1 MTLAQRLRYHLRA
14 NAIFLSVLAANLFS
28 DLFSEA
34 MFHDGLLA
42 LSPDSMAFLE
52 RTEALL
58 RPFVLG
64 GIYLLIYLYE
74 RPVRRHLLRAAA
86 GRARPED
93 SSAQTRRRLLN
104 EPFFAA
110 ALNLVVWFSL
120 TLAVVPHLTLHGE
133 DRELLKATLFMG
145 LNVGLVTAAAVFF
158 LSEYTVQ
165 RFLAQHVLPASEP
178 VSNSG
183 ALRMSLRVRM
193 LMLFAATSLIPLLSF
208 VELTY
213 IRLPGMGSV
222 WQDVSRHIRSHTL
235 VFLAI
240 GVGLS
245 VFMGHTMRQRVT
257 AMVKAL
263 ERIRRGD
270 LSARVSVVRNDEM
283 GYVSEV
289 INEMVA
295 GLQERERMRHSLA
308 LAKEIQQNLLPARPP
323 HAPGWE
329 IAAACLYSEETGG
342 DFYDYL
348 DLGDGAVGV
357 AVADVSG
364 HGVPA
369 ALFMVSVRAL
379 LRRNVASRADLAE
392 AVAALNR
399 DLCRDAAGTGQFITL
414 FLCRLEPGG
423 KSLSWVRAGHEP
435 AMLYDPSSGRL
446 EELEGNGMALGVI
459 PEAAFEVGRKEITPG
474 QVLVIGTDGIP
485 EARNESGEFFGKKR
499 LRAVIRNS
507 AGRGAEATRDAV
519 VSAVGHFAPRLADDV
534 TLVTIRAVPRDSTS
548 K

>member
-1 MTLAQRLRYHLRA
+1 MTLAQRLRHYLRA

-42 LSPDSMAFLE
+42 LSSESMAFLE
-52 RTEALL
+52 RTEAWL

-64 GIYLLIYLYE
+64 GIYLLVYLYE
-74 RPVRRHLLRAAA
+74 RPVRRHLRRTATGL
-86 GRARPED
+86 ARPED
-93 SSAQTRRRLLN
+93 SSVQVRRRLLN
-104 EPFFAA
+104 EPYFVA
-110 ALNLVVWFSL
+110 ALNLVVWFGL

-133 DRELLKATLFMG
+133 DSELLTAVLFMG

-158 LSEYTVQ
+158 LSEYAVQ
-165 RFLAQHVLPASEP
+165 RFLGQHVLPASSP
-178 VSNSG
+178 VSASG
-183 ALRMSLRVRM
+183 AVRMSLSVRM

-222 WQDVSRHIRSHTL
+222 WQDVSQHIRSHTL
-235 VFLAI
+235 VFLTI
-240 GVGLS
+240 GISLS
-245 VFMGHTMRQRVT
+245 MFMGHTMRRHFT
-257 AMVKAL
+257 AMIDAL

-270 LSARVSVVRNDEM
+270 LSARVSVLRNDEM

-289 INEMVA
+289 INEMAA
-295 GLQERERMRHSLA
+295 GLEERERMRHSLA

-323 HAPGWE
+323 KAEGWE
-329 IAAACLYSEETGG
+329 LAATCLYSEETGG

-348 DLGDGAVGV
+348 DLDNGAVGV

-379 LRRNVASRADLAE
+379 LRRNVASKVDLAE

-399 DLCRDAAGTGQFITL
+399 DLCRDAGGTGQFITL
-414 FLCRLEPGG
+414 FLCRLEPDG
-423 KSLSWVRAGHEP
+423 KSISWVRAGHEP
-435 AMLYDPSSGRL
+435 ALLYDPASGRF
-446 EELEGNGMALGVI
+446 EELEGNGMALGVV
-459 PEAAFEVGRKEITPG
+459 PEATFELGRMEIAPG

-485 EARNESGEFFGKKR
+485 EARNESGEFFGKQR
-499 LRAVIRNS
+499 LRAVVRTS
-507 AGRGAEATRDAV
+507 AGRGAEDTRNAV
-519 VSAVGHFAPRLADDV
+519 VAAVERFAPRLADDV
-534 TLVTIRAVPRDSTS
+534 TLVTIRAVPLNHG
-548 K
+548 

>member
-1 MTLAQRLRYHLRA
+1 MTLAQRLRYLLRA

-42 LSPDSMAFLE
+42 LSPESMAFLKH
-52 RTEALL
+52 TEALL
-58 RPFVLG
+58 RPFVLSG
-64 GIYLLIYLYE
+64 MYLLICLYE
-74 RPVRRHLLRAAA
+74 RPVRRHLRRAAA
-86 GRARPED
+86 GLTRPED
-93 SSAQTRRRLLN
+93 SSARTRRRLLN
-104 EPFFAA
+104 EPYFVA
-110 ALNLVVWFSL
+110 ALNLAVWFGL

-158 LSEYTVQ
+158 LSEYAVQ
-165 RFLAQHVLPASEP
+165 RFLARHVLPASEP
-178 VSNSG
+178 LSHSG
-183 ALRMSLRVRM
+183 ALRMPLRVRM

-222 WQDVSRHIRSHTL
+222 WQDVSLQIRSHTL
-235 VFLAI
+235 VFLLI
-240 GVGLS
+240 GLS
-245 VFMGHTMRQRVT
+245 LSIFMGHTMRRHFT
-257 AMVKAL
+257 TMIDTL
-263 ERIRRGD
+263 NRIRGGD

-295 GLQERERMRHSLA
+295 GLQERERMRHSLT

-323 HAPGWE
+323 KANGWDLS
-329 IAAACLYSEETGG
+329 AACLYSQETGG

-379 LRRNVASRADLAE
+379 LRRNAASRPDLAE

-414 FLCRLEPGG
+414 FLCRLEPDG

-435 AMLYDPSSGRL
+435 ALLYDPAGGRF
-446 EELEGNGMALGVI
+446 EELVGSGMALGVV
-459 PEAAFEVGRKEITPG
+459 PEARFELGRREIAPG

-485 EARNESGEFFGKKR
+485 EARNESGEFFGKQR
-499 LRAVIRNS
+499 LRAVIRSS
-507 AGRGAEATRDAV
+507 AVHGAEATRDAV
-519 VSAVGHFAPRLADDV
+519 VLAVERFAPRLADDV
-534 TLVTIRAVPRDSTS
+534 TLVAVRAVPQG
-548 K
+548 KA